1 MEIKIKGLDETI
13 TYEKLDN
20 GLEVYLYNKK
30 TFHNNYVTFTTKFG
44 SINTEFFDK
53 TTNKKIQVPSGIAH
67 FLEHTKSL
75 LKKPVP
81 NQVTTS
87 LPTEP

>member
-53 TTNKKIQVPSGIAH
+53 TTNKKIKVPKIVDEILDLGVYD
-67 FLEHTKSL
+67 E
-75 LKKPVP
+75 
-81 NQVTTS
+81 
-87 LPTEP
+87 E